1 VPVCLERRNFLGV
14 SLSHERARFQQK
26 KKEEEEGIHALM
38 IEFFCFFLL
47 SRPIV
52 HGRMLLFAEYMYMKE
67 QGAHSGLFGSSPDKL
82 AGQK

>member
-1 VPVCLERRNFLGV
+1 
-14 SLSHERARFQQK
+14 
-26 KKEEEEGIHALM
+26 M